1 MANFVLKIDKDF
13 IKDILKTSDPSLII
27 SGGIVIY
34 NVSIFIL
41 FIKEFN
47 IKYIKYE
54 ENNSEPFLYMIAD
67 DKIYQYS
74 VVILN
79 IIPNFNINDYI
90 IYSS

>member
-74 VVILN
+74 VIILN